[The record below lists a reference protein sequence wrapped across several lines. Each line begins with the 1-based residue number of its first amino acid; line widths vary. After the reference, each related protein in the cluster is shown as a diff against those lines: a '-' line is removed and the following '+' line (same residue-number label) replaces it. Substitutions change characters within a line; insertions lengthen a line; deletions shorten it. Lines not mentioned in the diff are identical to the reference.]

1 MKATEVMVNLGS
13 SGAPQAGAGA
23 KLSAASRQVTAA
35 KSAQTKNGAD
45 SFERSLDEAQAGRAQ
60 EPKAKTETKD
70 NTSAKA
76 DNKNVRDDVNNT
88 PKDTAT
94 DKAANDDAAKAA
106 AEEAVS
112 DGAKDTPKTEGKGDA
127 DKAGKDSDV
136 KEAAGMQE
144 DTETVKATTLDAML
158 ASLAGAASAV
168 GENTADVEGAA
179 PVVEEEQ
186 PQLGQTA
193 MKLENLL
200 PQTEEGAEKA
210 AQNGKLMD
218 MLNSVPT
225 NASLKTAPELT
236 ELAQKALSAQQNTE
250 GNTTAEAP
258 AVMVQPGTAAAL
270 GDAAASALNENAP
283 AVLVQQNA
291 VQQNAVQQNA
301 VQQNAVQQGAFQS
314 ALAQQTK
321 PAEGVETK
329 TQSAAESL
337 FGAAQVVVEEKIS
350 LPNTNNSAQQQLQDF
365 LKRQGQPQQQ
375 NETEDG
381 SAVIKQGRQ
390 LPENADFDVAT
401 VTKEQVPQQPLAGAQ
416 NIMNTMGVQ
425 QTAAAQQPDAAQQV
439 RDPYNV
445 MQQIVDQAKLIRSNE
460 NTEMVIQLNP
470 KHLGEL
476 TLRVS
481 VSTNGAVNASFH
493 TDNPTVRGLIESS
506 MVQLKQELQA
516 QGIKVNNVEVYSG
529 LSQDFFA
536 GSQAGQQGLYQQE
549 ARNAQSNMLRAAAF
563 EDDAEALSITAA
575 APATAGENTPSIGTA
590 NGVDYKV

>member
-23 KLSAASRQVTAA
+23 KLSAANRQVTAA

-76 DNKNVRDDVNNT
+76 DNKNVKDDVKDT
-88 PKDTAT
+88 PKDTAKDT
-94 DKAANDDAAKAA
+94 KSAEDAAKAA
-106 AEEAVS
+106 AEAAASE
-112 DGAKDTPKTEGKGDA
+112 GAKDTPKTEGKGNA
-127 DKAGKDSDV
+127 ESAGKDSDV

-158 ASLAGAASAV
+158 ASLAGAAAAV
-168 GENTADVEGAA
+168 GEKSADIEAQPAA
-179 PVVEEEQ
+179 EEK
-186 PQLGQTA
+186 PQLGQSA

-210 AQNGKLMD
+210 AQNGRLMD

-225 NASLKTAPELT
+225 NASLKAAPELT

-283 AVLVQQNA
+283 AVLVQQNT
-291 VQQNAVQQNA
+291 VQQNAVQQS
-301 VQQNAVQQGAFQS
+301 AVQQGAFQT
-314 ALAQQTK
+314 ALSAQQTK
-321 PAEGVETK
+321 PAEGAEAK
-329 TQSAAESL
+329 TQSAAEAL
-337 FGAAQVVVEEKIS
+337 FGAAQVVVEDRIS
-350 LPNTNNSAQQQLQDF
+350 LPNANNSAQQQLQDF

-375 NETEDG
+375 NEAEDG
-381 SAVIKQGRQ
+381 SAVIKQGTQ

-401 VTKEQVPQQPLAGAQ
+401 VTKEPVPQQPLAGAQ

-425 QTAAAQQPDAAQQV
+425 QTAAVQQPDEVQQV

-445 MQQIVDQAKLIRSNE
+445 MQQIVDQAKLIRSGE
-460 NTEMVIQLNP
+460 DTEMVIQLNP
-470 KHLGEL
+470 RHLGEL

-506 MVQLKQELQA
+506 MIQLKQELQA

-549 ARNAQSNMLRAAAF
+549 ARNAQSNTLRAAAF
-563 EDDAEALSITAA
+563 EDDAVALSISAA
-575 APATAGENTPSIGTA
+575 APATAGENTPFIGTA

>member
-76 DNKNVRDDVNNT
+76 DNKNVKDDVKDT
-88 PKDTAT
+88 PKDTAKDT
-94 DKAANDDAAKAA
+94 KSSEDAAKAA
-106 AEEAVS
+106 AEAAASE
-112 DGAKDTPKTEGKGDA
+112 GAKDTPKTEGKGNA
-127 DKAGKDSDV
+127 ESAGKDSDV

-158 ASLAGAASAV
+158 ASLAGAAAAV
-168 GENTADVEGAA
+168 GEKSADIEAQPA
-179 PVVEEEQ
+179 VEEKS
-186 PQLGQTA
+186 QLGQSA

-225 NASLKTAPELT
+225 NASLKAAPELT
-236 ELAQKALSAQQNTE
+236 ELAQKALSAQQNTG

-283 AVLVQQNA
+283 AV
-291 VQQNAVQQNA
+291 A
-301 VQQNAVQQGAFQS
+301 VQQNAVQQGAFQMALS
-314 ALAQQTK
+314 AQPTK
-321 PAEGVETK
+321 PAEGAETK
-329 TQSAAESL
+329 TQSAAEAL
-337 FGAAQVVVEEKIS
+337 FGAAQVVVEDRIS
-350 LPNTNNSAQQQLQDF
+350 LPNANNSAQQQLQDF

-375 NETEDG
+375 NEAEDG
-381 SAVIKQGRQ
+381 SAVIKQGTQ

-401 VTKEQVPQQPLAGAQ
+401 VTKEPVPQQPLAGAQ

-425 QTAAAQQPDAAQQV
+425 QTAAVQQPDEVQQV

-445 MQQIVDQAKLIRSNE
+445 MQQIVDQAKLIRSGE
-460 NTEMVIQLNP
+460 DTEMVIQLNP
-470 KHLGEL
+470 RHLGEL

-506 MVQLKQELQA
+506 MIQLKQELQA

-549 ARNAQSNMLRAAAF
+549 ARNAQSNTLRAAAF
-563 EDDAEALSITAA
+563 EDDAEALSIAAA

>member
-1 MKATEVMVNLGS
+1 MKTTEVMVNLGS

-23 KLSAASRQVTAA
+23 KLSAASRQVTAT

-76 DNKNVRDDVNNT
+76 DNKNVKDDVKDT
-88 PKDTAT
+88 PKDTAKDT
-94 DKAANDDAAKAA
+94 KSAEDAAKAA
-106 AEEAVS
+106 AEAAASE
-112 DGAKDTPKTEGKGDA
+112 GAKDTPKPEGKGNA
-127 DKAGKDSDV
+127 ESAGKDSDV

-158 ASLAGAASAV
+158 ASLAGAAAAV
-168 GENTADVEGAA
+168 GEKSVDIEAQPAA
-179 PVVEEEQ
+179 EEK
-186 PQLGQTA
+186 PQLGQSA

-225 NASLKTAPELT
+225 NASLKAAPELT

-291 VQQNAVQQNA
+291 VQQ
-301 VQQNAVQQGAFQS
+301 GAFQS

-321 PAEGVETK
+321 PAEGAETK
-329 TQSAAESL
+329 TQSAAEAL
-337 FGAAQVVVEEKIS
+337 FGAAQVVVEDRIS
-350 LPNTNNSAQQQLQDF
+350 LPNANNSAQQQLQDF

-375 NETEDG
+375 NEAEDG
-381 SAVIKQGRQ
+381 SAVIKQGTQ

-401 VTKEQVPQQPLAGAQ
+401 VTKEPVQQQPLAGAQ

-425 QTAAAQQPDAAQQV
+425 QTAAVQQPDEVQQV

-445 MQQIVDQAKLIRSNE
+445 MQQIVDQAKLIRSGE
-460 NTEMVIQLNP
+460 DTEMVIQLNP

-506 MVQLKQELQA
+506 MIQLKQELQA

-549 ARNAQSNMLRAAAF
+549 ARNAQSNTLRAAAF
-563 EDDAEALSITAA
+563 EDDAEALSIAAA

>member
-1 MKATEVMVNLGS
+1 
-13 SGAPQAGAGA
+13 
-23 KLSAASRQVTAA
+23 
-35 KSAQTKNGAD
+35 
-45 SFERSLDEAQAGRAQ
+45 
-60 EPKAKTETKD
+60 
-70 NTSAKA
+70 
-76 DNKNVRDDVNNT
+76 
-88 PKDTAT
+88 
-94 DKAANDDAAKAA
+94 
-106 AEEAVS
+106 
-112 DGAKDTPKTEGKGDA
+112 
-127 DKAGKDSDV
+127 
-136 KEAAGMQE
+136 
-144 DTETVKATTLDAML
+144 
-158 ASLAGAASAV
+158 
-168 GENTADVEGAA
+168 
-179 PVVEEEQ
+179 
-186 PQLGQTA
+186 

-210 AQNGKLMD
+210 AQNGRLMD

-225 NASLKTAPELT
+225 NASLKAAPELT

-283 AVLVQQNA
+283 AV
-291 VQQNAVQQNA
+291 AVQQNA
-301 VQQNAVQQGAFQS
+301 VQQNAVQQGAFQT
-314 ALAQQTK
+314 ALSAQQTK
-321 PAEGVETK
+321 PAEGAETK
-329 TQSAAESL
+329 TQSAAEAL
-337 FGAAQVVVEEKIS
+337 FGAAQVVVEDRIS
-350 LPNTNNSAQQQLQDF
+350 LPNANNSAQQQLQDF

-375 NETEDG
+375 NEAEDG
-381 SAVIKQGRQ
+381 SSVIKQGTQ

-425 QTAAAQQPDAAQQV
+425 QTAAVQQPDEAQQV

-445 MQQIVDQAKLIRSNE
+445 MQQIVDQAKLIRSGE
-460 NTEMVIQLNP
+460 DTEMVIQLNP

-506 MVQLKQELQA
+506 MIQLKQELQA

-549 ARNAQSNMLRAAAF
+549 ARNAQSNTLRAAAF
-563 EDDAEALSITAA
+563 EDDAEALSIAAA

>member
-60 EPKAKTETKD
+60 EPKAKTEAKD

-76 DNKNVRDDVNNT
+76 DNKNVRDDVKDT
-88 PKDTAT
+88 PKDTAKDT
-94 DKAANDDAAKAA
+94 KSAEDAAKAA
-106 AEEAVS
+106 AEAAAS
-112 DGAKDTPKTEGKGDA
+112 DGAKDTPKTEGKGNA
-127 DKAGKDSDV
+127 ESAGKDSDV

-158 ASLAGAASAV
+158 ASLAGAAAAV
-168 GENTADVEGAA
+168 GEKSADIEAQPA
-179 PVVEEEQ
+179 VEEK
-186 PQLGQTA
+186 PQLGQSA

-225 NASLKTAPELT
+225 NASLKAAPELT

-250 GNTTAEAP
+250 GNTAAEAP

-270 GDAAASALNENAP
+270 GGAAASALNENAP
-283 AVLVQQNA
+283 AV
-291 VQQNAVQQNA
+291 A
-301 VQQNAVQQGAFQS
+301 VQQNAVQQGAFQT
-314 ALAQQTK
+314 ALSAQQTK
-321 PAEGVETK
+321 PAEGAETK
-329 TQSAAESL
+329 TQSAAEAL
-337 FGAAQVVVEEKIS
+337 FGAAQVVVEDRIS
-350 LPNTNNSAQQQLQDF
+350 LPNANNSAQQQLQDF

-375 NETEDG
+375 NEAEDG
-381 SAVIKQGRQ
+381 SAVIKQGTQ

-401 VTKEQVPQQPLAGAQ
+401 VTKEPVPQQPLAGAQ

-425 QTAAAQQPDAAQQV
+425 QTAAVQQPDEAQQV

-445 MQQIVDQAKLIRSNE
+445 MQQIVDQAKLIRSGE
-460 NTEMVIQLNP
+460 DTEMVIQLNP
-470 KHLGEL
+470 RHLGEL

-506 MVQLKQELQA
+506 MIQLKQELQA

-536 GSQAGQQGLYQQE
+536 GSQAGQQGMYQQE
-549 ARNAQSNMLRAAAF
+549 ARNAQSNTLRAAAF
-563 EDDAEALSITAA
+563 EDDAEALSIAAA

>member
-76 DNKNVRDDVNNT
+76 DNKNVRDDVKDT
-88 PKDTAT
+88 PKDTAKDT
-94 DKAANDDAAKAA
+94 KSAEDAAKAA
-106 AEEAVS
+106 AEAAASE
-112 DGAKDTPKTEGKGDA
+112 GAKDTPKTEGKGNA
-127 DKAGKDSDV
+127 ESAGKDSDV

-158 ASLAGAASAV
+158 ASLAGAAAAV
-168 GENTADVEGAA
+168 GEKSADIEAQPA
-179 PVVEEEQ
+179 VEEK
-186 PQLGQTA
+186 PQLGQSA

-210 AQNGKLMD
+210 AQNGRLMD

-225 NASLKTAPELT
+225 NASLKAAPELT

-283 AVLVQQNA
+283 AV
-291 VQQNAVQQNA
+291 A
-301 VQQNAVQQGAFQS
+301 VQQNAVQQGAFQT
-314 ALAQQTK
+314 ALSAQQTK
-321 PAEGVETK
+321 PAEGAETK
-329 TQSAAESL
+329 TQSAAEAL
-337 FGAAQVVVEEKIS
+337 FGAAQVVVEDRIS
-350 LPNTNNSAQQQLQDF
+350 LPNANNSAQQQLQDF

-375 NETEDG
+375 NEAEDG
-381 SAVIKQGRQ
+381 SAVIKQGTQ

-401 VTKEQVPQQPLAGAQ
+401 VTKEPVPQQPLAGAQ

-425 QTAAAQQPDAAQQV
+425 QTAAVQQPDEVQQV

-445 MQQIVDQAKLIRSNE
+445 MQQIVDQAKLIRSGE
-460 NTEMVIQLNP
+460 DTEMVIQLNP
-470 KHLGEL
+470 RHLGEL

-506 MVQLKQELQA
+506 MIQLKQELQA

-549 ARNAQSNMLRAAAF
+549 ARNAQSNKLRAAAF

>member
-76 DNKNVRDDVNNT
+76 DNKNVKDDVKDT
-88 PKDTAT
+88 PKDTAKDT
-94 DKAANDDAAKAA
+94 KSAEDAAKAA
-106 AEEAVS
+106 AEAAASE
-112 DGAKDTPKTEGKGDA
+112 GAKDTPKPEGKGNA
-127 DKAGKDSDV
+127 ESAGKDSDV

-158 ASLAGAASAV
+158 ASLAGAAAAV
-168 GENTADVEGAA
+168 GEKSADIEAQPA
-179 PVVEEEQ
+179 VEEK
-186 PQLGQTA
+186 PQLGQSA

-225 NASLKTAPELT
+225 NASLKAAPELT
-236 ELAQKALSAQQNTE
+236 ELAQKALSAQQNTG

-283 AVLVQQNA
+283 AV
-291 VQQNAVQQNA
+291 A
-301 VQQNAVQQGAFQS
+301 VQQNAVQQGAFQT
-314 ALAQQTK
+314 ALSAQQTK
-321 PAEGVETK
+321 PAEGAETK
-329 TQSAAESL
+329 TQSAAEAL
-337 FGAAQVVVEEKIS
+337 FGAAQVVVEDRIS
-350 LPNTNNSAQQQLQDF
+350 LPNANNSAQQQLQDF

-375 NETEDG
+375 NEAEDG
-381 SAVIKQGRQ
+381 SAVIKQGTQ

-401 VTKEQVPQQPLAGAQ
+401 VTKEPVPQQPLAGAQ

-425 QTAAAQQPDAAQQV
+425 QTAEVQQPDEVQQV

-445 MQQIVDQAKLIRSNE
+445 MQQIVDQAKLIRSGE
-460 NTEMVIQLNP
+460 DTEMVIQLNP
-470 KHLGEL
+470 RHLGEL

-506 MVQLKQELQA
+506 MIQLKQELQA

-549 ARNAQSNMLRAAAF
+549 ARNAQSNTLRAAAF
-563 EDDAEALSITAA
+563 EDDAEALSIAAA

>member
-76 DNKNVRDDVNNT
+76 DNKNVRDDVKDT
-88 PKDTAT
+88 PKDTAKDT
-94 DKAANDDAAKAA
+94 KSAEDAAKAA
-106 AEEAVS
+106 AEAAASE
-112 DGAKDTPKTEGKGDA
+112 GAKDTPKTEGKGNA
-127 DKAGKDSDV
+127 ESAGKDSDV

-158 ASLAGAASAV
+158 ASLAGAAAAV
-168 GENTADVEGAA
+168 GEKSADIEAQPAA
-179 PVVEEEQ
+179 EEK
-186 PQLGQTA
+186 PQLGQSA

-210 AQNGKLMD
+210 AQNGRLMD

-225 NASLKTAPELT
+225 NASLKAAPELT

-283 AVLVQQNA
+283 AV
-291 VQQNAVQQNA
+291 A

-506 MVQLKQELQA
+506 MIQLKQELQA

-549 ARNAQSNMLRAAAF
+549 ARNAQSNTLRAAAF

>member
-76 DNKNVRDDVNNT
+76 DNKNVKDDVKDT
-88 PKDTAT
+88 PKDTAKDT
-94 DKAANDDAAKAA
+94 KSAEDAAKAA
-106 AEEAVS
+106 AEAAASE
-112 DGAKDTPKTEGKGDA
+112 GAKDTPKTEGKGNA
-127 DKAGKDSDV
+127 ESAGKDSDV

-158 ASLAGAASAV
+158 ASLAGAAAAV
-168 GENTADVEGAA
+168 GEKSADIEAQPA
-179 PVVEEEQ
+179 VEEK
-186 PQLGQTA
+186 PQLGQSA

-225 NASLKTAPELT
+225 NASLKAAPELT
-236 ELAQKALSAQQNTE
+236 ELAQKALSAQQNTG
-250 GNTTAEAP
+250 GNTTAEAL

-283 AVLVQQNA
+283 AV
-291 VQQNAVQQNA
+291 A
-301 VQQNAVQQGAFQS
+301 VQQNAVQQGAFQTALS
-314 ALAQQTK
+314 AQPTK
-321 PAEGVETK
+321 PAEGAETK
-329 TQSAAESL
+329 TQSAAEAL
-337 FGAAQVVVEEKIS
+337 FGAAQVVVEDRIS
-350 LPNTNNSAQQQLQDF
+350 LPNANNSAQQQLQDF

-375 NETEDG
+375 NEAEDG
-381 SAVIKQGRQ
+381 SAVIKQGTQ

-401 VTKEQVPQQPLAGAQ
+401 VTKEPVPQQPLAGAQ

-425 QTAAAQQPDAAQQV
+425 QTAEVQQPDEVQQV

-445 MQQIVDQAKLIRSNE
+445 MQQIVDQAKLIRSGE
-460 NTEMVIQLNP
+460 DTEMVIQLNP

-493 TDNPTVRGLIESS
+493 TDNPTVRGLIENS
-506 MVQLKQELQA
+506 MIQLKQELQA

-549 ARNAQSNMLRAAAF
+549 SHNAQSNTLRAAAF
-563 EDDAEALSITAA
+563 EDDAEALSIAAA

>member
-76 DNKNVRDDVNNT
+76 DNKNVRDDVKDT
-88 PKDTAT
+88 PKETAKDTKSAE
-94 DKAANDDAAKAA
+94 DAAKAA
-106 AEEAVS
+106 AEAAASE
-112 DGAKDTPKTEGKGDA
+112 GAKDTPKTEGKGNA
-127 DKAGKDSDV
+127 ESAGKDSDV

-158 ASLAGAASAV
+158 ASLAGAAAAV
-168 GENTADVEGAA
+168 GEKSADIEAQPAA
-179 PVVEEEQ
+179 EEK
-186 PQLGQTA
+186 PQLGQSA

-225 NASLKTAPELT
+225 NASLKAAPELT

-283 AVLVQQNA
+283 AV
-291 VQQNAVQQNA
+291 A
-301 VQQNAVQQGAFQS
+301 VQQNAVQQGAFQT
-314 ALAQQTK
+314 ALSAQQTK
-321 PAEGVETK
+321 PAEGAETK
-329 TQSAAESL
+329 TQSAAEAL
-337 FGAAQVVVEEKIS
+337 FGAAQVVVEDRIS
-350 LPNTNNSAQQQLQDF
+350 LPNANNSAQQQLQDF

-375 NETEDG
+375 NEAEDG
-381 SAVIKQGRQ
+381 GAVIKQGTQ
-390 LPENADFDVAT
+390 LPENADFDVAM
-401 VTKEQVPQQPLAGAQ
+401 VTKEPAQQPLAGAQ

-425 QTAAAQQPDAAQQV
+425 QTAAVQQLDEAQQV

-445 MQQIVDQAKLIRSNE
+445 MQQIVDQAKLIRSGE
-460 NTEMVIQLNP
+460 DTEMVIQLNP

-506 MVQLKQELQA
+506 MIQLKQELQA

-549 ARNAQSNMLRAAAF
+549 ARNAQSNTLRAAAF

>member
-70 NTSAKA
+70 NTSANA
-76 DNKNVRDDVNNT
+76 DNKNVKDDVNNT
-88 PKDTAT
+88 PKDTAKDT
-94 DKAANDDAAKAA
+94 KSAEDAAKAA
-106 AEEAVS
+106 AEAAASE
-112 DGAKDTPKTEGKGDA
+112 GAKDTPKTEGKGNA
-127 DKAGKDSDV
+127 ESAGKDSDV

-158 ASLAGAASAV
+158 ASLAGAAAAV
-168 GENTADVEGAA
+168 GEKSADIEAQPAA
-179 PVVEEEQ
+179 EEK
-186 PQLGQTA
+186 PQLGQSA

-210 AQNGKLMD
+210 AQNGRLMD

-225 NASLKTAPELT
+225 NASLKAAPELT

-258 AVMVQPGTAAAL
+258 AVMVQPGTAAVL

-291 VQQNAVQQNA
+291 VQQ
-301 VQQNAVQQGAFQS
+301 GAFQT
-314 ALAQQTK
+314 ALSAQQTK
-321 PAEGVETK
+321 PAEGAETK
-329 TQSAAESL
+329 TQSAAEAL
-337 FGAAQVVVEEKIS
+337 FGAAQVVVEDRIS
-350 LPNTNNSAQQQLQDF
+350 LPNANNSAQQQLQDF

-375 NETEDG
+375 NEAEDG
-381 SAVIKQGRQ
+381 SAVIKQGTQ

-401 VTKEQVPQQPLAGAQ
+401 VTKEPVPQQPLAGAQ

-425 QTAAAQQPDAAQQV
+425 QTAAVQQPDEVQQV

-445 MQQIVDQAKLIRSNE
+445 MQQIVDQAKLIRSGE
-460 NTEMVIQLNP
+460 DTEMVIQLNP

-506 MVQLKQELQA
+506 MIQLKQELQA

-549 ARNAQSNMLRAAAF
+549 ARNAQSNTLRAAAF
-563 EDDAEALSITAA
+563 EDDAEALSIAAA

>member
-76 DNKNVRDDVNNT
+76 DNKNVKDDVKDT
-88 PKDTAT
+88 PKDTAKDT
-94 DKAANDDAAKAA
+94 KSAEDAAKAA
-106 AEEAVS
+106 AEAAASE
-112 DGAKDTPKTEGKGDA
+112 GAKDTPKTEGKGNA
-127 DKAGKDSDV
+127 ESAGKDSDV

-158 ASLAGAASAV
+158 ASLAGAATAV
-168 GENTADVEGAA
+168 GEKSADIEAQPA
-179 PVVEEEQ
+179 VEEK
-186 PQLGQTA
+186 PQLGQSA

-225 NASLKTAPELT
+225 NASLKAAPELT

-283 AVLVQQNA
+283 AV
-291 VQQNAVQQNA
+291 A
-301 VQQNAVQQGAFQS
+301 VQQNAVQQGAFQT
-314 ALAQQTK
+314 ALSAQQTK
-321 PAEGVETK
+321 PAEGAETK
-329 TQSAAESL
+329 TQSAAEAL
-337 FGAAQVVVEEKIS
+337 FGAAQVVVEDRIS
-350 LPNTNNSAQQQLQDF
+350 LPNANNSAQQQLQDF

-375 NETEDG
+375 NEAEDG
-381 SAVIKQGRQ
+381 SAVIKQGTQ

-401 VTKEQVPQQPLAGAQ
+401 VTKEPVPQQPLAGAQ

-425 QTAAAQQPDAAQQV
+425 QTAAVQQPDEAQQV

-445 MQQIVDQAKLIRSNE
+445 MQQIVDQAKLIRSGE
-460 NTEMVIQLNP
+460 DTEMVIQLNP
-470 KHLGEL
+470 RHLGEL

-506 MVQLKQELQA
+506 MIQLKQELQA

-549 ARNAQSNMLRAAAF
+549 ARNAQSNTLRAAAF
-563 EDDAEALSITAA
+563 EDDAEALSIAA
-575 APATAGENTPSIGTA
+575 VAPAMAGENTPSIGTA

>member
-60 EPKAKTETKD
+60 EPKAKTEAKD

-76 DNKNVRDDVNNT
+76 DNKNVRDDVKDT
-88 PKDTAT
+88 PKDTAKDT
-94 DKAANDDAAKAA
+94 KSAEDAAKAA
-106 AEEAVS
+106 AEAAASE
-112 DGAKDTPKTEGKGDA
+112 GAKDTPKTEGKGNA
-127 DKAGKDSDV
+127 ESAGKDSDV

-158 ASLAGAASAV
+158 ASLAGAAAAV
-168 GENTADVEGAA
+168 GEKSADIEAQPAA
-179 PVVEEEQ
+179 EEK
-186 PQLGQTA
+186 PQLGQSA

-210 AQNGKLMD
+210 AQNGRLMD

-225 NASLKTAPELT
+225 NASLKAAPELT

-283 AVLVQQNA
+283 AV
-291 VQQNAVQQNA
+291 A
-301 VQQNAVQQGAFQS
+301 VQQNAVQQGAFQTALS
-314 ALAQQTK
+314 AQPTK
-321 PAEGVETK
+321 PAEGAETK
-329 TQSAAESL
+329 TQSAAEAL
-337 FGAAQVVVEEKIS
+337 FGAAQVVVEDRIS
-350 LPNTNNSAQQQLQDF
+350 LPNANNSAQQQLQDF

-375 NETEDG
+375 NEAEDG
-381 SAVIKQGRQ
+381 SAVIKQGTQ

-401 VTKEQVPQQPLAGAQ
+401 VTKEPVPQQPLAGAQ

-425 QTAAAQQPDAAQQV
+425 QTAAVQQPDEVQQV

-445 MQQIVDQAKLIRSNE
+445 MQQIVDQAKLIRSGE
-460 NTEMVIQLNP
+460 DTEMVIQLNP
-470 KHLGEL
+470 RHLGEL

-506 MVQLKQELQA
+506 MIQLKQELQA

-549 ARNAQSNMLRAAAF
+549 ARNAQSNTLRAAAF

>member
-60 EPKAKTETKD
+60 EPKAKTEAKD

-76 DNKNVRDDVNNT
+76 DNKNVRDDVKDT
-88 PKDTAT
+88 PKDTAKDT
-94 DKAANDDAAKAA
+94 KSAEDAAKAA
-106 AEEAVS
+106 AEAAAS
-112 DGAKDTPKTEGKGDA
+112 NGAKDTPKTEGKGNA
-127 DKAGKDSDV
+127 ESAGKDSDV

-158 ASLAGAASAV
+158 ASLAGAAAAV
-168 GENTADVEGAA
+168 GEKSVDIEAQPAA
-179 PVVEEEQ
+179 EEK
-186 PQLGQTA
+186 PQLGQSA

-210 AQNGKLMD
+210 AQNGRLMD

-225 NASLKTAPELT
+225 NASLKAAPELT

-250 GNTTAEAP
+250 GSTTAEAP

-283 AVLVQQNA
+283 AV
-291 VQQNAVQQNA
+291 A
-301 VQQNAVQQGAFQS
+301 VQQNAVQQGAFQTALS
-314 ALAQQTK
+314 AQPTK
-321 PAEGVETK
+321 PAEGAETK
-329 TQSAAESL
+329 TQSAAEAL
-337 FGAAQVVVEEKIS
+337 FGAAQVVVEDRIS
-350 LPNTNNSAQQQLQDF
+350 LPNANNSAQQQLQDF

-375 NETEDG
+375 NEAEDG
-381 SAVIKQGRQ
+381 SAVIKQGTQ

-401 VTKEQVPQQPLAGAQ
+401 VTKEPVPQQPLAGAQ

-425 QTAAAQQPDAAQQV
+425 QTAAVQQPDEVQQV

-445 MQQIVDQAKLIRSNE
+445 MQQIVDQAKLIRSGE
-460 NTEMVIQLNP
+460 DTEMVIQLNP
-470 KHLGEL
+470 RHLGEL

-506 MVQLKQELQA
+506 MIQLKQELQA

-549 ARNAQSNMLRAAAF
+549 ARNAQSNTLRAAAF
-563 EDDAEALSITAA
+563 EDDAEALSIAAA

>member
-13 SGAPQAGAGA
+13 SGAPQVSAGA
-23 KLSAASRQVTAA
+23 KLSAAGRQVTAA

-76 DNKNVRDDVNNT
+76 DNKNVRDDVKDT
-88 PKDTAT
+88 PKDTAKDT
-94 DKAANDDAAKAA
+94 KSAEDAAKAA
-106 AEEAVS
+106 AEAAASE
-112 DGAKDTPKTEGKGDA
+112 GAKDTPKPEGKGNA
-127 DKAGKDSDV
+127 ESAGKDSDV

-158 ASLAGAASAV
+158 ASLAGAAAAV
-168 GENTADVEGAA
+168 GEKSADIEAQPA
-179 PVVEEEQ
+179 TEEK
-186 PQLGQTA
+186 PQLGQSA

-225 NASLKTAPELT
+225 NASLKAAPELT

-283 AVLVQQNA
+283 AV
-291 VQQNAVQQNA
+291 A
-301 VQQNAVQQGAFQS
+301 VQQNAVQQGAFQT
-314 ALAQQTK
+314 ALSAQQTK
-321 PAEGVETK
+321 PAEGAETK
-329 TQSAAESL
+329 TQSAAEAL
-337 FGAAQVVVEEKIS
+337 FGAAQVVVEDRIS
-350 LPNTNNSAQQQLQDF
+350 LPNANNSAQQQLQDF

-375 NETEDG
+375 NEAEDG
-381 SAVIKQGRQ
+381 SAVIKQGTQ

-401 VTKEQVPQQPLAGAQ
+401 VTKEPVPQQPLAGAQ

-425 QTAAAQQPDAAQQV
+425 QTAAVQQPDEVQQV

-445 MQQIVDQAKLIRSNE
+445 MQQIVDQAKLIRSGE
-460 NTEMVIQLNP
+460 DTEMVIQLNP
-470 KHLGEL
+470 RHLGEL

-506 MVQLKQELQA
+506 MIQLKQELQA

-549 ARNAQSNMLRAAAF
+549 ARNAQSNTLRAAAF
-563 EDDAEALSITAA
+563 EDDAEALSIAAA

>member
-76 DNKNVRDDVNNT
+76 DNKNVKDDVKDT
-88 PKDTAT
+88 PKDTAKDT
-94 DKAANDDAAKAA
+94 KSADDAAKAA
-106 AEEAVS
+106 AEAAASE
-112 DGAKDTPKTEGKGDA
+112 GAKDTPKTEGKGNA
-127 DKAGKDSDV
+127 ESAGKDSDV

-158 ASLAGAASAV
+158 ASLAGAAAAV
-168 GENTADVEGAA
+168 GEKSADIEAQPA
-179 PVVEEEQ
+179 VEEK
-186 PQLGQTA
+186 PQLGQSA

-225 NASLKTAPELT
+225 NASLKAAPELT

-283 AVLVQQNA
+283 AV
-291 VQQNAVQQNA
+291 A
-301 VQQNAVQQGAFQS
+301 VQQNAVQQGTFQT
-314 ALAQQTK
+314 ALSAQQTK
-321 PAEGVETK
+321 PAERAETK
-329 TQSAAESL
+329 TQSAAEAL
-337 FGAAQVVVEEKIS
+337 FGAAQVVVEDRIS
-350 LPNTNNSAQQQLQDF
+350 LPNANNSAQQQLQDF

-375 NETEDG
+375 NEAEDG
-381 SAVIKQGRQ
+381 SAVIKQGTQ

-401 VTKEQVPQQPLAGAQ
+401 VTKEPVPQQPLAGAQ

-425 QTAAAQQPDAAQQV
+425 QTAAVQQPDEAQQV

-445 MQQIVDQAKLIRSNE
+445 MQQIVDQAKLIRSGE
-460 NTEMVIQLNP
+460 DTEMVIQLNP
-470 KHLGEL
+470 RHLGEL

-506 MVQLKQELQA
+506 MIQLKQELQA

-549 ARNAQSNMLRAAAF
+549 ARNAQSNTLRAAAF
-563 EDDAEALSITAA
+563 EDDAEALSIAAA